1 MTRGLLLHVYAYGCI
16 IMRNRDRKEAGLRMT
31 KLWGGRFTKSADKTA
46 EGFTSSLSFDR
57 RLYRQDIRGSIAHA
71 RMLGRQ
77 GIIPVD
83 DAQAIEQG
91 LVEILAEIESGQ
103 FPFRQEFEDIHLNIE
118 KRLIEKIGPA
128 GGRLHTARS
137 RNDQVVTDVHLWVKD
152 EIRAVQAL
160 VSDLQ
165 GTLLDR
171 ATEQMGVI
179 MPGYTHLQRAQ
190 PILLSHHL
198 MAYFWMLERDHGRL
212 ADTLKRADIS
222 PLGAGAMAG
231 TTFPI
236 DREFTAQELGFAAVY
251 PNSMDAVSD
260 RDFILEFLAAAAICQ
275 MHLSRLAEEMVNWAS
290 TEFGFIEMDDAYSTG
305 SSIMPQKKNP
315 DVAEIVRGKTGR
327 IYGDLIALLTVLKG
341 IPLTYHSDLQ
351 EDKERLF
358 DAVDTLKAC
367 LRVATGMVATVRFNG
382 ERMARAVRQ
391 DFSNATDLADY
402 LVKKGMPF
410 REAHEVVGRAVLH
423 CIQAEK
429 FLADC
434 SLEEFR
440 SFSALFTTDVY
451 EAIAPETCVNLR
463 RSQGGTAP
471 DEVSRQISLAAA
483 LLEKRSR

>member
-1 MTRGLLLHVYAYGCI
+1 
-16 IMRNRDRKEAGLRMT
+16 MT

-57 RLYRQDIRGSIAHA
+57 RLYKQDIQGSIAHV

-77 GIIPVD
+77 GIIPAE
-83 DAQAIEQG
+83 DASQIELG
-91 LVEILAEIESGQ
+91 LVEILAEIEAGQ
-103 FPFRQEFEDIHLNIE
+103 FPFRQEYEDIHLNIE

-137 RNDQVVTDVHLWVKD
+137 RNDQVVTDVHLWVKA
-152 EIRAVQAL
+152 EIGAVQRL

-165 GTLLDR
+165 GALLDR
-171 ATEQMGVI
+171 ASEHLGVI

-198 MAYFWMLERDHGRL
+198 MAYFWMLERDYGRF
-212 ADTLKRADIS
+212 ADACKRADIS

-236 DREFTAQELGFAAVY
+236 DREFTARELGFAAVY

-275 MHLSRLAEEMVNWAS
+275 MHLSRLCEELVNWAS
-290 TEFGFIEMDDAYSTG
+290 TEFGFIEMDDAYATG

-327 IYGDLIALLTVLKG
+327 IYGDLMALLTVLKG

-358 DAVDTLKAC
+358 DAVDTLKTC
-367 LRVATGMVATVRFNG
+367 LNITAGMIATVKFNR

-391 DFSNATDLADY
+391 DFSNATDMADY

-410 REAHEVVGRAVLH
+410 REAHEVVGKAVLH
-423 CIQAEK
+423 CIEQAK

-440 SFSALFTTDVY
+440 AFSDLFGEDIY
-451 EAIAPETCVNLR
+451 QAIAPETCVNLR
-463 RSQGGTAP
+463 TSQGGTAP
-471 DEVSRQISLAAA
+471 AEVEKQLAAA
-483 LLEKRSR
+483 AAILTERSR

>member
-1 MTRGLLLHVYAYGCI
+1 V
-16 IMRNRDRKEAGLRMT
+16 T
-31 KLWGGRFTKSADKTA
+31 KLWGGRFTKAADKTV
-46 EGFTSSLSFDR
+46 EGFTSSLAFDR
-57 RLYRQDIRGSIAHA
+57 RLYKQDIQGSIAHA

-77 GIIPVD
+77 SIISAD
-83 DAQAIEQG
+83 DAAAIEQG
-91 LVEILAEIESGQ
+91 LTEILAEIEAGQ
-103 FPFRQEFEDIHLNIE
+103 FPFRREYEDIHLNIE
-118 KRLIEKIGPA
+118 KRLIEKIGPV

-137 RNDQVVTDVHLWVKD
+137 RNDQVATDVHLWVKD
-152 EIRAVQAL
+152 EIAAVQAL

-165 GTLLDR
+165 GALVDR
-171 ATEQMGVI
+171 AAEHKDVI

-190 PILLSHHL
+190 PILLAHHL
-198 MAYFWMLERDHGRL
+198 LAYFWMLERDQGRL
-212 ADTLKRADIS
+212 ADARKRADIS

-236 DREFTAQELGFAAVY
+236 DRAFTAQELGFAAVY

-275 MHLSRLAEEMVNWAS
+275 MHLSRLCEELVNWSS
-290 TEFGFIEMDDAYSTG
+290 TEFGFVEMDDSYSTG

-327 IYGDLIALLTVLKG
+327 IYGDLMALLTVLKG

-367 LRVATGMVATVRFNG
+367 LTVTAGMIATLKFNTD
-382 ERMARAVRQ
+382 RMAKAVRQ

-402 LVKKGMPF
+402 LAKRGLPF
-410 REAHEVVGRAVLH
+410 REAHEVVGKLVLH
-423 CIQAEK
+423 CIQAGK

-434 SLEEFR
+434 DLAELQQ
-440 SFSALFTTDVY
+440 FSPIIGEDVY
-451 EAIAPETCVNLR
+451 HAIAPETCVELR
-463 RSQGGTAP
+463 TSQGGTGPA
-471 DEVSRQISLAAA
+471 EVETQLAMAA
-483 LLEKRSR
+483 VILSARN

>member
-1 MTRGLLLHVYAYGCI
+1 V
-16 IMRNRDRKEAGLRMT
+16 T
-31 KLWGGRFTKSADKTA
+31 KLWGGRFTKAANKTV
-46 EGFTSSLSFDR
+46 EGFTSSLAFDR
-57 RLYRQDIRGSIAHA
+57 RLYKQDIQGSIAHA

-77 GIIPVD
+77 AIITPT
-83 DAQAIEQG
+83 DAALIEQG
-91 LVEILAEIESGQ
+91 LSAILTEIEAGV

-118 KRLIEKIGPA
+118 KRLIELIGPT

-137 RNDQVVTDVHLWVKD
+137 RNDQVATDIHLWVKE

-165 GTLLDR
+165 GALLDR
-171 ATEQMGVI
+171 ATEHAQVL

-190 PILLSHHL
+190 PILLAHHL

-212 ADTLKRADIS
+212 ADGFKRADIS

-236 DREFTAQELGFAAVY
+236 DRAFTAQQLGFAAVY

-260 RDFILEFLAAAAICQ
+260 RDFIVEFLAAAAICQ
-275 MHLSRLAEEMVNWAS
+275 MHLSRLCEEFVNWSS
-290 TEFGFIEMDDAYSTG
+290 TEFGFIEMDDSFATG

-315 DVAEIVRGKTGR
+315 DVAELVRGKTGR
-327 IYGDLIALLTVLKG
+327 IYGDLMALLTVLKG

-367 LRVATGMVATVRFNG
+367 LTVTAGMVATVKFNQD
-382 ERMARAVRQ
+382 RLNNAVRQ

-402 LVKKGMPF
+402 LAKKGMPF
-410 REAHEVVGRAVLH
+410 REAHEVVGRLVLS
-423 CIQAEK
+423 CIQRGV

-434 SLEEFR
+434 SLAEFQ
-440 SFSALFTTDVY
+440 SSSDLIGDDIY
-451 EAIAPETCVNLR
+451 KAIAPETCVELR
-463 RSQGGTAP
+463 TSQGGTAP
-471 DEVSRQISLAAA
+471 SEVAKQLAMAEA
-483 LLEKRSR
+483 ILSQRT

>member
-1 MTRGLLLHVYAYGCI
+1 
-16 IMRNRDRKEAGLRMT
+16 MT
-31 KLWGGRFTKSADKTA
+31 KLWGGRFTKAADKTA
-46 EGFTSSLSFDR
+46 EGFTSSLAFDR
-57 RLYRQDIRGSIAHA
+57 RLYKQDIQGSIAHA

-77 GIIPVD
+77 GIIPAA
-83 DAQAIEQG
+83 DAALIEQG
-91 LVEILAEIESGQ
+91 LREIEAEIEAGQ
-103 FPFRQEFEDIHLNIE
+103 FPFRQEYEDIHLNIE

-137 RNDQVVTDVHLWVKD
+137 RNDQVVTDVHLWVKA
-152 EIRAVQAL
+152 EIQAVQRL

-165 GTLLDR
+165 GALLDQ
-171 ATEQMGVI
+171 ATAHMGVI

-198 MAYFWMLERDHGRL
+198 MAYFWMLERDQGRF
-212 ADTLKRADIS
+212 ADALKRADLS

-236 DREFTAQELGFAAVY
+236 DREFTARELGFAGVY

-260 RDFILEFLAAAAICQ
+260 RDFIIEFVAAAALCQ
-275 MHLSRLAEEMVNWAS
+275 AHLSRMCEELVNWAS
-290 TEFGFIEMDDAYSTG
+290 TEFGFIEMDDAYATG

-327 IYGDLIALLTVLKG
+327 IYGDLIALLTMIKG

-358 DAVDTLKAC
+358 DAVDTLKAG
-367 LRVATGMVATVRFNG
+367 LTVTAGMVGTLKFNR
-382 ERMARAVRQ
+382 ERMAKAVRQ
-391 DFSNATDLADY
+391 DFSNATDMADY

-410 REAHEVVGRAVLH
+410 REAHEVVGKAVLF
-423 CIQAEK
+423 CIEQNK

-434 SLEEFR
+434 SLEEFQ
-440 SFSALFTTDVY
+440 SFSPLFGPDVY

-463 RSQGGTAP
+463 TSQGGTAP
-471 DEVSRQISLAAA
+471 SQVEQQLALATQILQGRA
-483 LLEKRSR
+483 E

>member
-1 MTRGLLLHVYAYGCI
+1 V
-16 IMRNRDRKEAGLRMT
+16 T
-31 KLWGGRFTKSADKTA
+31 KLWGGRFTKAANKTV
-46 EGFTSSLSFDR
+46 EGFTSSLAFDR
-57 RLYRQDIRGSIAHA
+57 RLYKQDIQGSIAHA

-77 GIIPVD
+77 AIITPT
-83 DAQAIEQG
+83 DAALIEQG
-91 LVEILAEIESGQ
+91 LSAILTEIEAGV

-118 KRLIEKIGPA
+118 KRLIELIGPT

-137 RNDQVVTDVHLWVKD
+137 RNDQVATDIHLWVKE

-165 GTLLDR
+165 GALLDR
-171 ATEQMGVI
+171 ATEHAHVL

-190 PILLSHHL
+190 PILLAHHL

-212 ADTLKRADIS
+212 ADGFKRADIS

-236 DREFTAQELGFAAVY
+236 DRAFTAQQLGFAAVY

-260 RDFILEFLAAAAICQ
+260 RDFIVEFLAAAAICQ
-275 MHLSRLAEEMVNWAS
+275 MHLSRLCEEFVNWSS
-290 TEFGFIEMDDAYSTG
+290 TEFGFIEMDDSFATG

-315 DVAEIVRGKTGR
+315 DVAELVRGKTGR
-327 IYGDLIALLTVLKG
+327 IYGDLMALLTVLKG

-367 LRVATGMVATVRFNG
+367 LTVTAGMVATVKFNQD
-382 ERMARAVRQ
+382 RLNNAVRQ

-402 LVKKGMPF
+402 LAKKGMPF
-410 REAHEVVGRAVLH
+410 REAHEVVGKLVLS
-423 CIQAEK
+423 CIQRGV

-434 SLEEFR
+434 SLAEFQ
-440 SFSALFTTDVY
+440 SSSDLIGDDIY
-451 EAIAPETCVNLR
+451 KAIAPETCVELR
-463 RSQGGTAP
+463 TSQGGTAP
-471 DEVSRQISLAAA
+471 SEVAKQLAMAEA
-483 LLEKRSR
+483 ILSQRT

>member
-1 MTRGLLLHVYAYGCI
+1 V
-16 IMRNRDRKEAGLRMT
+16 T
-31 KLWGGRFTKSADKTA
+31 KLWGGRFTKAADKTV
-46 EGFTSSLSFDR
+46 EGFTSSLAFDR
-57 RLYRQDIRGSIAHA
+57 RLYKQDIQGSIAHA

-77 GIIPVD
+77 KIISAD
-83 DAQAIEQG
+83 DAAAIEQG
-91 LVEILAEIESGQ
+91 LTEILAEIEAGQ
-103 FPFRQEFEDIHLNIE
+103 FPFRREYEDIHLNIE

-137 RNDQVVTDVHLWVKD
+137 RNDQVATDVHLWVKD
-152 EIRAVQAL
+152 EIAAVQAL

-165 GTLLDR
+165 GALVDR
-171 ATEQMGVI
+171 ATEHKDVI

-190 PILLSHHL
+190 PILLAHHL
-198 MAYFWMLERDHGRL
+198 LAYFWMLERDQGRL
-212 ADTLKRADIS
+212 ADARKRADIS

-236 DREFTAQELGFAAVY
+236 DRAFTAQQLGFAAVY

-275 MHLSRLAEEMVNWAS
+275 MHLSRLCEELVNWSS
-290 TEFGFIEMDDAYSTG
+290 TEFGFVEMDDSYSTG

-327 IYGDLIALLTVLKG
+327 IYGDLMALLTVLKG

-367 LRVATGMVATVRFNG
+367 LTVTAGMVATLKFNTD
-382 ERMARAVRQ
+382 RMAKAVRQ

-402 LVKKGMPF
+402 LAKRGLPF
-410 REAHEVVGRAVLH
+410 REAHEVVGKLVLH
-423 CIQAEK
+423 CIQAGK

-434 SLEEFR
+434 DLAELQQ
-440 SFSALFTTDVY
+440 FSPMIGEDVY
-451 EAIAPETCVNLR
+451 HAIAPETCVELR
-463 RSQGGTAP
+463 TSQGGTGPA
-471 DEVSRQISLAAA
+471 EVEAQLVMAGEILSARA
-483 LLEKRSR
+483 

>member
-1 MTRGLLLHVYAYGCI
+1 V
-16 IMRNRDRKEAGLRMT
+16 T
-31 KLWGGRFTKSADKTA
+31 KLWGGRFTKAVDKTV
-46 EGFTSSLSFDR
+46 EGFTSSLLFDR
-57 RLYRQDIRGSIAHA
+57 RLYKQDIRGSIAHA

-77 GIIPVD
+77 SIIGEA
-83 DAQAIEQG
+83 DAAAIEAG
-91 LVEILAEIESGQ
+91 LKEILAEIEAGE
-103 FPFRQEFEDIHLNIE
+103 FPFRQEYEDIHLNIE

-152 EIRAVQAL
+152 EILAVQSFI
-160 VSDLQ
+160 SDLQ
-165 GTLLDR
+165 GTLVDR
-171 ATEQMGVI
+171 ATEQIDVI

-198 MAYFWMLERDHGRL
+198 MAYFWMLERDFGRF
-212 ADTLKRADIS
+212 ADCLRRADLS

-236 DREFTAQELGFAAVY
+236 DREFTAKELGFAGVY

-260 RDFILEFLAAAAICQ
+260 RDFILEFLAAASVTQ
-275 MHLSRLAEEMVNWAS
+275 MHLSRMCEELVNWSS
-290 TEFGFIEMDDAYSTG
+290 TEFGFIEMDDSYATG

-327 IYGDLIALLTVLKG
+327 IYGNLMALLTVLKG

-358 DAVDTLKAC
+358 DSVDTLKVC
-367 LRVATGMVATVRFNG
+367 LRVTSGMMATLKFNQ
-382 ERMARAVRQ
+382 ERMAKAVRQ

-402 LVKKGMPF
+402 LAKKGMPF
-410 REAHEVVGRAVLH
+410 REAHEVVGKTVLH
-423 CIQAEK
+423 CIEQGK

-434 SLEEFR
+434 TLGELQRFSSLIEGDI
-440 SFSALFTTDVY
+440 FT
-451 EAIAPETCVNLR
+451 AITPETCVNLR
-463 RSQGGTAP
+463 LSQGGTAP
-471 DEVSRQISLAAA
+471 VEVKRQLAMAEAILTSRV
-483 LLEKRSR
+483 

>member
-1 MTRGLLLHVYAYGCI
+1 
-16 IMRNRDRKEAGLRMT
+16 MT
-31 KLWGGRFTKSADKTA
+31 KLWGGRFTKPADKTA

-57 RLYRQDIRGSIAHA
+57 RLYKQDIRGSVAHA
-71 RMLGRQ
+71 RMLAKQ
-77 GIIPVD
+77 GIISAE
-83 DAQAIEQG
+83 DAALIERG
-91 LVEILAEIESGQ
+91 LREIEAEIEAGQ
-103 FPFRQEFEDIHLNIE
+103 FPFRQEYEDIHLNIE

-152 EIRAVQAL
+152 EIAAVQRL

-171 ATEQMGVI
+171 AREHMGVI

-198 MAYFWMLERDHGRL
+198 MAYFWMLERDYGRF
-212 ADTLKRADIS
+212 ADALKRADVS

-236 DREFTAQELGFAAVY
+236 DREFTAAELGFAGVY
-251 PNSMDAVSD
+251 PNSMDEVSD
-260 RDFILEFLAAAAICQ
+260 RDFIIEFVAASATCQ
-275 MHLSRLAEEMVNWAS
+275 MHFSRLAEEMVNWSS
-290 TEFGFIEMDDAYSTG
+290 TEFGFVEMDDAYATG

-315 DVAEIVRGKTGR
+315 DVAELVRGKTGR
-327 IYGDLIALLTVLKG
+327 IYGDLMALLTVLKG

-367 LRVATGMVATVRFNG
+367 LTVMTGMLATVRFNR
-382 ERMARAVRQ
+382 ERMAQAVRQ
-391 DFSNATDLADY
+391 DFSNATDMADY
-402 LVKKGMPF
+402 LAKKGMPF
-410 REAHEVVGRAVLH
+410 REAHEVVGKAVLY
-423 CIQAEK
+423 CIEQGK
-429 FLADC
+429 YLADC
-434 SLEEFR
+434 TLEEFKG
-440 SFSALFTTDVY
+440 FSELFEADIY

-463 RSQGGTAP
+463 TSLGGTAP
-471 DEVSRQISLAAA
+471 AEVERQMALAAEILA
-483 LLEKRSR
+483 GRMG

>member
-1 MTRGLLLHVYAYGCI
+1 
-16 IMRNRDRKEAGLRMT
+16 MT

-71 RMLGRQ
+71 RMLAKQ
-77 GIIPVD
+77 GIIPAE
-83 DAQAIEQG
+83 DADLIERG
-91 LVEILAEIESGQ
+91 LREIEAEIEAGQ
-103 FPFRQEFEDIHLNIE
+103 FPFRQEYEDIHLNIE

-152 EIRAVQAL
+152 EIDAVQRL
-160 VSDLQ
+160 ISDLQ

-171 ATEQMGVI
+171 AREQMGVI

-190 PILLSHHL
+190 PVLLSHHL
-198 MAYFWMLERDHGRL
+198 MAYFWMLERDYGRL
-212 ADTLKRADIS
+212 ADARKRADLS

-236 DREFTAQELGFAAVY
+236 DREFTAAELGFAGVY

-260 RDFILEFLAAAAICQ
+260 RDFIIEFVAAAAICQ
-275 MHLSRLAEEMVNWAS
+275 MHLSRLAEELVNWSS
-290 TEFGFIEMDDAYSTG
+290 TEFGFVEMDDAYATG

-315 DVAEIVRGKTGR
+315 DVAELVRGKTGR
-327 IYGDLIALLTVLKG
+327 VYGDLMALLTVLKG

-367 LRVATGMVATVRFNG
+367 LTVMTGMLATVKFNR
-382 ERMARAVRQ
+382 ERMAQAVRQ
-391 DFSNATDLADY
+391 DFSNATDMADY
-402 LVKKGMPF
+402 LAKKGMPF
-410 REAHEVVGRAVLH
+410 REAHEVVGRAVLY
-423 CIQAEK
+423 CIERGK

-434 SLEEFR
+434 TMAEFKAFSDLFEE
-440 SFSALFTTDVY
+440 DIY
-451 EAIAPETCVNLR
+451 QAIAPETCVNLR
-463 RSQGGTAP
+463 TSQGGTAP
-471 DEVSRQISLAAA
+471 AEVEKQLALAAGILA
-483 LLEKRSR
+483 ARVG

>member
-1 MTRGLLLHVYAYGCI
+1 
-16 IMRNRDRKEAGLRMT
+16 MT
-31 KLWGGRFTKSADKTA
+31 KLWGGRFTKAADKTV
-46 EGFTSSLSFDR
+46 EGFTSSLAFDR

-71 RMLGRQ
+71 RMLARQ
-77 GIIPVD
+77 GIISAA
-83 DAQAIEQG
+83 DAAAIEQA
-91 LVEILAEIESGQ
+91 LHAIQTEIESGL

-118 KRLIEKIGPA
+118 KRLTELIGPA

-137 RNDQVVTDVHLWVKD
+137 RNDQVATDVHLWVKE
-152 EIRAVQAL
+152 EIAAIQAL
-160 VSDLQ
+160 VTDLQ
-165 GTLLDR
+165 GVLVDQ
-171 ATEQMGVI
+171 AAAHQDVI

-212 ADTLKRADIS
+212 ADCLKRADIS

-236 DREFTAQELGFAAVY
+236 DREFTARELGFAAVY

-260 RDFILEFLAAAAICQ
+260 RDFIVEFLAAAAICQ
-275 MHLSRLAEEMVNWAS
+275 MHLSRLCEELVNWSS
-290 TEFGFIEMDDAYSTG
+290 TEFGFVEMDDSYSTG

-315 DVAEIVRGKTGR
+315 DVAELVRGKTGR
-327 IYGDLIALLTVLKG
+327 IYGNLMALLTVLKG

-358 DAVDTLKAC
+358 DSVDTLKLC
-367 LRVATGMVATVRFNG
+367 LTVTAGMLATLRFNR

-402 LVKKGMPF
+402 LARKGLPF
-410 REAHEVVGRAVLH
+410 REAHEVVGKAVLH
-423 CIQAEK
+423 CIQSGK

-434 SLEEFR
+434 SLQELQ
-440 SFSALFTTDVY
+440 SFSPLFEADVF
-451 EAIAPETCVNLR
+451 EAIAPETCVAQR
-463 RSQGGTAP
+463 TSQGGTAP
-471 DEVSRQISLAAA
+471 GEVRRQLAMAEQILAA
-483 LLEKRSR
+483 RTRV

>member
-1 MTRGLLLHVYAYGCI
+1 
-16 IMRNRDRKEAGLRMT
+16 MT
-31 KLWGGRFTKSADKTA
+31 KLWGGRFTKAADKTA
-46 EGFTSSLSFDR
+46 EGFTSSLAFDR
-57 RLYRQDIRGSIAHA
+57 RLYKQDIRGSIAHA
-71 RMLGRQ
+71 RMLSRQ
-77 GIIPVD
+77 SIIPAED
-83 DAQAIEQG
+83 GARIEQG
-91 LVEILAEIESGQ
+91 LVEILAEIEAGQ
-103 FPFRQEFEDIHLNIE
+103 FPFRREYEDIHLNIE

-152 EIRAVQAL
+152 EIASVQAL

-165 GTLLDR
+165 GTLVDR

-198 MAYFWMLERDHGRL
+198 MAYFWMLERDHGRM
-212 ADTLKRADIS
+212 ADALKRADIS

-236 DREFTAQELGFAAVY
+236 DREFTAKELGFAAVY

-260 RDFILEFLAAAAICQ
+260 RDFILEFLAAASICQ
-275 MHLSRLAEEMVNWAS
+275 MHLSRLCEELVNWSS
-290 TEFGFIEMDDAYSTG
+290 TEFGFVEMDDSYSTG

-327 IYGDLIALLTVLKG
+327 IYGDLLALLTVLKG

-358 DAVDTLKAC
+358 DAVDTLKVC
-367 LRVATGMVATVRFNG
+367 LQVTAGMVGTLRFNR
-382 ERMARAVRQ
+382 ERMERAVRQ
-391 DFSNATDLADY
+391 DFSNATDFADY

-423 CIQAEK
+423 CIQEGK

-434 SLEEFR
+434 TLEEFQG
-440 SFSALFTTDVY
+440 FAAEVEADIYT
-451 EAIAPETCVNLR
+451 AIAPETCVALR
-463 RSQGGTAP
+463 TSQGGTGPA
-471 DEVSRQISLAAA
+471 EVEKQLAMAAQILAG
-483 LLEKRSR
+483 RSI

>member
-1 MTRGLLLHVYAYGCI
+1 
-16 IMRNRDRKEAGLRMT
+16 MT

-57 RLYRQDIRGSIAHA
+57 RLYRQDIRGSITHA
-71 RMLGRQ
+71 RMLAKQ
-77 GIIPVD
+77 GIIPAE
-83 DAQAIEQG
+83 DADLIERG
-91 LVEILAEIESGQ
+91 LREIEAEIEAGQ
-103 FPFRQEFEDIHLNIE
+103 FPFRQEYEDIHLNIE

-152 EIRAVQAL
+152 EIDAVQRL
-160 VSDLQ
+160 ISDLQ

-171 ATEQMGVI
+171 AREQMGVI

-190 PILLSHHL
+190 PVLLSHHL
-198 MAYFWMLERDHGRL
+198 MAYFWMLERDYGRL
-212 ADTLKRADIS
+212 ADARKRADLS

-236 DREFTAQELGFAAVY
+236 DREFTAAELGFAGVY

-260 RDFILEFLAAAAICQ
+260 RDFIIEFVAAAAICQ
-275 MHLSRLAEEMVNWAS
+275 MHLSRLAEELVNWSS
-290 TEFGFIEMDDAYSTG
+290 TEFGFVEMDDAYATG

-315 DVAEIVRGKTGR
+315 DVAELVRGKTGR
-327 IYGDLIALLTVLKG
+327 VYGDLMALLTVLKG

-367 LRVATGMVATVRFNG
+367 LTVMTGMLATVKFNR
-382 ERMARAVRQ
+382 ERMAQAVRQ
-391 DFSNATDLADY
+391 DFSNATDMADY
-402 LVKKGMPF
+402 LAKKGMPF
-410 REAHEVVGRAVLH
+410 REAHEVVGRAVLY
-423 CIQAEK
+423 CIERGK

-434 SLEEFR
+434 TMAEFKAFSDLFEE
-440 SFSALFTTDVY
+440 DIY
-451 EAIAPETCVNLR
+451 QAIAPETCVNLR
-463 RSQGGTAP
+463 TSQGGTAP
-471 DEVSRQISLAAA
+471 AEVEKQLALAAGILA
-483 LLEKRSR
+483 ARVG

>member
-1 MTRGLLLHVYAYGCI
+1 
-16 IMRNRDRKEAGLRMT
+16 MT
-31 KLWGGRFTKSADKTA
+31 KLWGGRFTKAADKTV
-46 EGFTSSLSFDR
+46 EGFTSSLAFDR
-57 RLYRQDIRGSIAHA
+57 RLYKQDIRGSVAHA

-77 GIIPVD
+77 KIISAD
-83 DAQAIEQG
+83 DAAAIEQG
-91 LVEILAEIESGQ
+91 LTEILAEIEAGD
-103 FPFRQEFEDIHLNIE
+103 FPFRREYEDIHLNIE

-137 RNDQVVTDVHLWVKD
+137 RNDQVATDVHLWVKD
-152 EIRAVQAL
+152 ETAAVQAL

-165 GTLLDR
+165 GALVDR
-171 ATEQMGVI
+171 AAEHKDVI

-190 PILLSHHL
+190 PILLAHHL
-198 MAYFWMLERDHGRL
+198 LAYFWMLERDQGRL
-212 ADTLKRADIS
+212 ADTRKRADIS

-236 DREFTAQELGFAAVY
+236 DRAFTAQELGFAAVY

-275 MHLSRLAEEMVNWAS
+275 MHLSRLCEELVNWSS
-290 TEFGFIEMDDAYSTG
+290 TEFGFVEMDDSYSTG

-327 IYGDLIALLTVLKG
+327 IYGDLMALLTVLKG

-367 LRVATGMVATVRFNG
+367 LTVTAGMVATLKFNTG
-382 ERMARAVRQ
+382 RMAKAVRQ

-402 LVKKGMPF
+402 LAKRGLPF
-410 REAHEVVGRAVLH
+410 REAHEVVGKLVLH
-423 CIQAEK
+423 CIQAGK
-429 FLADC
+429 FLAGCDLAELQRFS
-434 SLEEFR
+434 SLIGE
-440 SFSALFTTDVY
+440 DVY
-451 EAIAPETCVNLR
+451 HAIAPETCVELR
-463 RSQGGTAP
+463 TSQGGTGPA
-471 DEVSRQISLAAA
+471 EVEAQLTMAATIISA
-483 LLEKRSR
+483 RM

>member
-1 MTRGLLLHVYAYGCI
+1 
-16 IMRNRDRKEAGLRMT
+16 MT
-31 KLWGGRFTKSADKTA
+31 KLWGGRFTKAADKTV
-46 EGFTSSLSFDR
+46 EGFTSSLAFDR
-57 RLYRQDIRGSIAHA
+57 RLYKQDIQGSIAHA

-77 GIIPVD
+77 AIISAA
-83 DAQAIEQG
+83 DAAAIEQG
-91 LVEILAEIESGQ
+91 LTEVLAEIEAGQ
-103 FPFRQEFEDIHLNIE
+103 FPFRREYEDIHLNIE

-137 RNDQVVTDVHLWVKD
+137 RNDQVATDVHLWVKV
-152 EIRAVQAL
+152 EITAVQAL

-165 GTLLDR
+165 GALLDR
-171 ATEQMGVI
+171 ATEHKDVI

-190 PILLSHHL
+190 PILLAHHL
-198 MAYFWMLERDHGRL
+198 LAYFWMLERDQGRL
-212 ADTLKRADIS
+212 ADARKRADIS

-236 DREFTAQELGFAAVY
+236 DRAFTAKELGFAAVY

-260 RDFILEFLAAAAICQ
+260 RDFILEFLSAAAICQ
-275 MHLSRLAEEMVNWAS
+275 MHLSRLCEELVNWSS
-290 TEFGFIEMDDAYSTG
+290 TEFGFVEMDDSYSTG

-327 IYGDLIALLTVLKG
+327 IYGDLMALLTVLKG

-367 LRVATGMVATVRFNG
+367 LTVTAGMIATLKFNTD
-382 ERMARAVRQ
+382 RMATAVRQ

-402 LVKKGMPF
+402 LAKRGLPF
-410 REAHEVVGRAVLH
+410 REAHEVVGKLVLH
-423 CIQAEK
+423 CIQAGK

-434 SLEEFR
+434 SLTELQQ
-440 SFSALFTTDVY
+440 FSTIIGEDVY
-451 EAIAPETCVNLR
+451 HAIAPETCVELR
-463 RSQGGTAP
+463 TSQGGTGPA
-471 DEVSRQISLAAA
+471 EVEAQLASAA
-483 LLEKRSR
+483 KILSARA

>member
-1 MTRGLLLHVYAYGCI
+1 
-16 IMRNRDRKEAGLRMT
+16 MT
-31 KLWGGRFTKSADKTA
+31 KLWGGRFTKAADKTV

-77 GIIPVD
+77 SIINKE
-83 DAQAIEQG
+83 DAAAIEQG
-91 LVEILAEIESGQ
+91 LLEILAEIEAGQ

-118 KRLIEKIGPA
+118 RRLTEKIGAA

-152 EIRAVQAL
+152 EIHSVQAL

-171 ATEQMGVI
+171 AMEHSDVI

-212 ADTLKRADIS
+212 ADACRRADIC

-260 RDFILEFLAAAAICQ
+260 RDFLLEFLAAMAICQ
-275 MHLSRLAEEMVNWAS
+275 MHLSRLCEELVNWSS
-290 TEFGFIEMDDAYSTG
+290 TEFGFVEMDDSYSTG

-315 DVAEIVRGKTGR
+315 DVAELTRGKTGR
-327 IYGDLIALLTVLKG
+327 IYGDLMALLTVLKG

-367 LRVATGMVATVRFNG
+367 LKVVAGMVGTLKFNR
-382 ERMARAVRQ
+382 ERMGKAVRQ

-402 LVKKGMPF
+402 LAKKGMPF
-410 REAHEVVGRAVLH
+410 REAHEVVGKAVLY
-423 CIQAEK
+423 CIQNGK

-434 SLEEFR
+434 SSDEM
-440 SFSALFTTDVY
+440 SAFSGLIGDDVY
-451 EAIAPETCVNLR
+451 AAIAPETCVNLR
-463 RSQGGTAP
+463 TSLGGTAP
-471 DEVSRQISLAAA
+471 SEVQRQFELAQAI
-483 LLEKRSR
+483 LTDRTGT

>member
-1 MTRGLLLHVYAYGCI
+1 
-16 IMRNRDRKEAGLRMT
+16 MT

-46 EGFTSSLSFDR
+46 EGFTSSLTFDR

-71 RMLGRQ
+71 RMLAKQ
-77 GIIPVD
+77 GIISPE
-83 DAQAIEQG
+83 DAALIERG
-91 LVEILAEIESGQ
+91 LREIEAEIEAGE
-103 FPFRQEFEDIHLNIE
+103 FPFRQEYEDIHLNIE

-152 EIRAVQAL
+152 EIAAVQRL
-160 VSDLQ
+160 ISDLQ

-171 ATEQMGVI
+171 AREQMGVI

-198 MAYFWMLERDHGRL
+198 MAYFWMLERDYGRL
-212 ADTLKRADIS
+212 ADALRRADLS

-236 DREFTAQELGFAAVY
+236 DRAFTAAELGFAGVY

-260 RDFILEFLAAAAICQ
+260 RDFVIEFVAAAAICQ
-275 MHLSRLAEEMVNWAS
+275 MHLSRLAEELVNWSS
-290 TEFGFIEMDDAYSTG
+290 TEFGFVELDDAYATG

-315 DVAEIVRGKTGR
+315 DVAELVRGKTGR
-327 IYGDLIALLTVLKG
+327 VYGDLMALLTVLKG
-341 IPLTYHSDLQ
+341 LPLTYHTDLQ

-367 LRVATGMVATVRFNG
+367 LTVMTGVMATVKFNR

-391 DFSNATDLADY
+391 DFSNATDMADY
-402 LVKKGMPF
+402 LAKKGMPF
-410 REAHEVVGRAVLH
+410 REAHEVVGKAVLY
-423 CIQAEK
+423 CIERGK

-434 SLEEFR
+434 TLEEFKA
-440 SFSALFTTDVY
+440 FSPLFEEDIY
-451 EAIAPETCVNLR
+451 QAIAPETCVNLR
-463 RSQGGTAP
+463 TSQGGTAP
-471 DEVSRQISLAAA
+471 AEVEKQLALAAEVLSRRA
-483 LLEKRSR
+483 PVNSLRSDGA

>member
-1 MTRGLLLHVYAYGCI
+1 
-16 IMRNRDRKEAGLRMT
+16 MT
-31 KLWGGRFTKSADKTA
+31 KLWGGRFTKAADKTV

-57 RLYRQDIRGSIAHA
+57 RLYDQDIRGSIAHA

-77 GIIPVD
+77 GIIPAA
-83 DAQAIEQG
+83 DAALIEQG
-91 LVEILAEIESGQ
+91 LRAIHAEIEAGQ

-118 KRLIEKIGPA
+118 KRLIEKIGPT

-152 EIRAVQAL
+152 EIAATQRL

-165 GTLLDR
+165 GALVDQ
-171 ATEQMGVI
+171 ANAHADVI

-198 MAYFWMLERDHGRL
+198 MAYFWMLERDYARL
-212 ADTLKRADIS
+212 ADCLGRADIS

-236 DREFTAQELGFAAVY
+236 DREFTAKELGFAAVY

-260 RDFILEFLAAAAICQ
+260 RDFLLEYLATASICQ
-275 MHLSRLAEEMVNWAS
+275 MHLSRLCEELVNWS
-290 TEFGFIEMDDAYSTG
+290 TTEFGFVEMDDSYATG

-327 IYGDLIALLTVLKG
+327 IYGNLMAMLTVLKG

-351 EDKERLF
+351 EDKQRLF
-358 DAVDTLKAC
+358 DSVDTLKAC
-367 LRVATGMVATVRFNG
+367 LTVVAGMISTLTFNR
-382 ERMARAVRQ
+382 ERMAMAVRQ

-402 LVKKGMPF
+402 LAKKGMPF
-410 REAHEVVGRAVLH
+410 REAHEVVGKTVLH
-423 CIQAEK
+423 CIEHGK

-434 SLEEFR
+434 TLEELKG
-440 SFSALFTTDVY
+440 FSDLFEADIY
-451 EAIAPETCVNLR
+451 QAIAPETCVNLR
-463 RSQGGTAP
+463 ISQGGTAP
-471 DEVSRQISLAAA
+471 VAVAQQLTMAEAILSGRTREIQEV
-483 LLEKRSR
+483 